1 MKVIRIEQPMPTTSP
16 SMIRSLEAIE
26 NFIGSDLT
34 SRIADLEWTV
44 KGCSGAE
51 CSVKNAEAGVTSDLL
66 SAAYAVKRAAA
77 QINVLIHAVGG
88 LLLATQIMEPDE
100 KIQYMS
106 LGAGNTGRAFDLET
120 DRRVAEFKFIHW
132 TGGSDTIRQNQ
143 LFKDFYLLA
152 EHQTDKRKELF
163 VLDTKY
169 PLKFLRAGR
178 ALRSVL
184 SKNVTLWEEFQ
195 AKYGGRYQTV
205 GDYYAARQHD
215 VRIRDA
221 APLVP
226 QLLRIVDIAPV
237 VNDES
242 ET

>member
-1 MKVIRIEQPMPTTSP
+1 MPTASP
-16 SMIRSLEAIE
+16 TMIQALDAIE

-34 SRIADLEWTV
+34 ARIADLEWGV
-44 KGCSGAE
+44 KGCDGIECGA
-51 CSVKNAEAGVTSDLL
+51 KNVEAGVTSDLL
-66 SAAYAVKRAAA
+66 SAAYAMKRAAA

-88 LLLATQIMEPDE
+88 LLLVPQILEENE
-100 KIQYMS
+100 KIQYVS

-152 EHQTDKRKELF
+152 EHQTEKRKELF

-195 AKYGGRYQTV
+195 AKYGGKYQTV
-205 GDYYAARQHD
+205 CHYYAARQHD
-215 VRIRDA
+215 VLIRDA

-226 QLLRIVDIAPV
+226 QLLRIVDIAPL
-237 VNDES
+237 VNDEA
-242 ET
+242 EV